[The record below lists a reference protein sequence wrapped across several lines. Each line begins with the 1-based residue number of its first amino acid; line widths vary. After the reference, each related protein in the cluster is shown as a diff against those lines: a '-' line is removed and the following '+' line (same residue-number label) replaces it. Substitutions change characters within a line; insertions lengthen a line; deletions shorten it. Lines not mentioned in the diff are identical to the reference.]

1 MRIEEDYEPN
11 ENELNA
17 TNAMNACMS
26 QIEHIL
32 IEPMMEMGM
41 VTDEQQETLGMIA
54 VALKVLKIKAQAYE
68 DLTKGDLPQDW
79 QN

>member
-17 TNAMNACMS
+17 TNAMDACMM
-26 QIEHIL
+26 QIQNIL
-32 IEPMMEMGM
+32 IAPMIEMDM
-41 VTDEQQETLGMIA
+41 VTDEQKETLGMIA

-68 DLTKGDLPQDW
+68 DLTKGELPKDW